1 MLDKNIVDSYINRKE
16 FKEFFGVSED
26 YKLESELLGWGEYNI
41 NYLFSLEDGTKRVI
55 RFNTKS
61 QMDLEN
67 QIGYEYN
74 ALKILEKSGR
84 TPRVYYLD
92 DSKSELDYG
101 VLVMEYLPGK
111 PLVYENDL
119 KKAAHILADIHSV
132 EVPGENTFVVPEN
145 PLYAMLD
152 ECENMAS
159 VYINS
164 ELGNEKT
171 KETIKRLIENAEK
184 SLEGEYE
191 CGEYRIINTELNSGN
206 FLINGDEKEGFKNY
220 LIDWEKPILGEIEQD
235 LGHFLAP
242 TTTFWKTDTILTRE
256 EIDEFVEEYKKA
268 IAARIDTSKVEEK
281 LDIYLK
287 MTCLRGTTWCSM
299 AWVEYQEP
307 DRAIKNEF
315 TYNKIKAYLE
325 DGFLENIEKTYFR

>member
-16 FKEFFGVSED
+16 FKKFFNVSDD
-26 YKLESELLGWGEYNI
+26 YRLKSELLGRGEYNI
-41 NYLFSLEDGTKRVI
+41 NYIFTLEDGTKKVI

-84 TPRVYYLD
+84 TPHVYYLD

-152 ECENMAS
+152 ECKNMAS

-220 LIDWEKPILGEIEQD
+220 LIDWELSLIHI
-235 LGHFLAP
+235 
-242 TTTFWKTDTILTRE
+242 
-256 EIDEFVEEYKKA
+256 
-268 IAARIDTSKVEEK
+268 
-281 LDIYLK
+281 
-287 MTCLRGTTWCSM
+287 
-299 AWVEYQEP
+299 
-307 DRAIKNEF
+307 
-315 TYNKIKAYLE
+315 
-325 DGFLENIEKTYFR
+325 

>member
-26 YKLESELLGWGEYNI
+26 YKLESELLGRGEYNI

-67 QIGYEYN
+67 QIRYEYN

-84 TPRVYYLD
+84 TPHVYYLD
-92 DSKSELDYG
+92 DSKSKLDYG

-111 PLVYENDL
+111 TLVYEKDL
-119 KKAAHILADIHSV
+119 KKVAHILADIHSV
-132 EVPGENTFVVPEN
+132 EVPSENTFVVPQN

-152 ECENMAS
+152 ECKNMAS

-171 KETIKRLIENAEK
+171 KETIKRLIANAEK

-191 CGEYRIINTELNSGN
+191 CPNT
-206 FLINGDEKEGFKNY
+206 KKY
-220 LIDWEKPILGEIEQD
+220 
-235 LGHFLAP
+235 
-242 TTTFWKTDTILTRE
+242 
-256 EIDEFVEEYKKA
+256 IDEVIKE
-268 IAARIDTSKVEEK
+268 R
-281 LDIYLK
+281 LDEL
-287 MTCLRGTTWCSM
+287 C
-299 AWVEYQEP
+299 
-307 DRAIKNEF
+307 
-315 TYNKIKAYLE
+315 
-325 DGFLENIEKTYFR
+325 